1 VISLLAHR
9 VEIGP
14 LWQSE
19 EVLRSKR
26 IGEFAKKV
34 RMLTHLDKES
44 EGKPDVTVVTSGEAG
59 QKIYSERGLSMATE
73 MSQERLIDKFK
84 RNAQGITGEAK
95 TSESIDVILGLE
107 EQEDIS
113 MLMKL
118 LVP

>member
-1 VISLLAHR
+1 
-9 VEIGP
+9 
-14 LWQSE
+14 
-19 EVLRSKR
+19 
-26 IGEFAKKV
+26 
-34 RMLTHLDKES
+34 
-44 EGKPDVTVVTSGEAG
+44 
-59 QKIYSERGLSMATE
+59 